1 MVLNGKNGGFFLK
14 LDSGDSKP
22 VTLDLGPDKDPD
34 EATPEAETSPMTL
47 KVPLAEG
54 SSAPTPPQSKATPTT
69 SVAAPTK
76 SATPP
81 AKASATKP
89 SLTTA
94 EAIAAELAAAEE
106 ARPVVTLSTFAP
118 DNLLPGNGL
127 GQRKRRPGSNLKGFK
142 DMAGDLFK
150 S

>member
-1 MVLNGKNGGFFLK
+1 MVLNGKNGGFFLD

-22 VTLDLGPDKDPD
+22 VTLDLGPDKEPE
-34 EATPEAETSPMTL
+34 EATPEVESSPMSLT
-47 KVPLAEG
+47 VPLAEG
-54 SSAPTPPQSKATPTT
+54 TSAPTAVVPAQPQVEPTT
-69 SVAAPTK
+69 APQND
-76 SATPP
+76 SAP
-81 AKASATKP
+81 AEPDTAKP

-94 EAIAAELAAAEE
+94 EAIAAELAAAEA

-127 GQRKRRPGSNLKGFK
+127 RQRKRRPGSNLKGFK
-142 DMAGDLFK
+142 EMAGDLFK

>member
-1 MVLNGKNGGFFLK
+1 MVLNGKNGGFFLN

-22 VTLDLGPDKDPD
+22 VTLDLGPDKEPE

-81 AKASATKP
+81 AKTSATKP